1 MERTAAPKAVCAG
14 VGTKFA
20 TFDGGKKT
28 CPVCGK
34 YISLGYTSFALIKH
48 TPKAA
53 S

>member
-1 MERTAAPKAVCAG
+1 MKNTPKAVCDG

-20 TFDGGKKT
+20 TFDGGFKI

-34 YISLGYTSFALIKH
+34 QVALGYKTFALFKH

>member
-1 MERTAAPKAVCAG
+1 MGKNLSTSPVCGG

-48 TPKAA
+48 KP
-53 S
+53 